1 MYRIAISFGLALLFV
16 AGCTT
21 TSSIFA
27 VRLQD
32 IEDRH
37 YYAARDTFKSDE
49 TPAVVIS
56 GESGHDVTVQLRKI
70 DLGFVVHQKTL
81 YIKRDE
87 LKWVFWKSL
96 PPGEYIAELVVRDE
110 TNAVTAF
117 VIEPEAEPEA
127 DNEK

>member
-1 MYRIAISFGLALLFV
+1 MNRIALCFGLVLMFV

-21 TSSIFA
+21 TSSIFT

-56 GESGHDVTVQLRKI
+56 GQSGHDVMVRLRKS
-70 DLGFVVHQKTL
+70 DLGLVVHQKTL

-96 PPGEYIAELVVRDE
+96 PPGKYIAELLVRDE
-110 TNAVTAF
+110 TNAVCAF
-117 VIEPEAEPEA
+117 MIEPEAEP
-127 DNEK
+127 DSTNEK